1 MTDPIIRFDGVDFG
15 YGSRPILQDLSFS
28 VQQGELLAIMG
39 GSGSGKTTILR
50 LIGALVRQQRGSI
63 RVRSQALEGLDADGL
78 RALRR
83 HMGMLFQGGALF
95 TDLTVFENVAFPL
108 REHTRLPERMIRDLV
123 LMKLHAV
130 GLHAVAERMPSELS
144 GGMARRV
151 ALARAIALDPP
162 ILMCDEPFAGL
173 DPISLGTVAR
183 LLSQLSK
190 ALGLSTLLVTHDVEE
205 SLAIADRIMLLGQGR
220 IMALGTPASMRQSED
235 PFVRQF
241 IDGSEKGPV
250 PFHAP
255 GPGLGAL
262 LGLDRG

>member
-1 MTDPIIRFDGVDFG
+1 MTDPIIRFDGVDSG

-123 LMKLHAV
+123 L
-130 GLHAVAERMPSELS
+130 
-144 GGMARRV
+144 
-151 ALARAIALDPP
+151 
-162 ILMCDEPFAGL
+162 
-173 DPISLGTVAR
+173 
-183 LLSQLSK
+183 
-190 ALGLSTLLVTHDVEE
+190 
-205 SLAIADRIMLLGQGR
+205 
-220 IMALGTPASMRQSED
+220 
-235 PFVRQF
+235 
-241 IDGSEKGPV
+241 
-250 PFHAP
+250 
-255 GPGLGAL
+255 
-262 LGLDRG
+262 

>member
-1 MTDPIIRFDGVDFG
+1 
-15 YGSRPILQDLSFS
+15 
-28 VQQGELLAIMG
+28 

>member
-151 ALARAIALDPP
+151 ALAGAIALAPP